1 MELWKELVKLA
12 KSKENRYE
20 EISGILMTTDQMQR
34 DRLNYDLLG
43 YISNQSK

>member
-12 KSKENRYE
+12 ESEENRYE

-43 YISNQSK
+43 YISNQNK

>member
-12 KSKENRYE
+12 ESKENRYE

-43 YISNQSK
+43 YISHKNR

>member
-12 KSKENRYE
+12 ESEEDRCE

-34 DRLNYDLLG
+34 DLLNYDLLG
-43 YISNQSK
+43 YISNKSK

>member
-12 KSKENRYE
+12 ESEEDRYE
-20 EISGILMTTDQMQR
+20 EISGILMTSDQMQR
-34 DRLNYDLLG
+34 DRLNYELLG

>member
-12 KSKENRYE
+12 EAEEDRYE

-43 YISNQSK
+43 YITNQNK

>member
-12 KSKENRYE
+12 ESEEDRYD

>member
-12 KSKENRYE
+12 ESEENKYE

-43 YISNQSK
+43 YISNKNK